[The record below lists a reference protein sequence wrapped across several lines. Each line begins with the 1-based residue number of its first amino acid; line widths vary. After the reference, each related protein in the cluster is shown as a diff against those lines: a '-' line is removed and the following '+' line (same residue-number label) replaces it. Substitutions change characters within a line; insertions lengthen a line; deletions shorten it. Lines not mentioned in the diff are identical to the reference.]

1 MKSYLTGL
9 FLLLF
14 SLASP
19 LAHAGW
25 IPAGSYGGDEVILLD
40 DRVRPVADENKK
52 IIPNLYTLSY
62 KISLRG
68 NNGYVYTNFL
78 VDLESEKVCPLP
90 GKTEMLTLSNRN
102 IYQNDVDSQWRTD
115 ALGLNHLSFAAYLWK
130 NQTKIDNGKPYLS
143 SGEILAALKDR
154 TPTKQVNEKG
164 WLQVYDKSNHT
175 KAWIQTRSIRIV
187 QESRQSLPSLQV
199 LVRREEQRGDQT
211 QITYALE
218 NYYPSD
224 HQKLIRHLWQET
236 AGKATE
242 KELPVK
248 TLLPILIPNEDTAI
262 ASAAY
267 LHDLLQNRS
276 AKAERFSD
284 NSIPAEWLN
293 F

>member
-14 SLASP
+14 SLVSP

-40 DRVRPVADENKK
+40 DRIKPVADENKK

-78 VDLESEKVCPLP
+78 VDLESEKACPLP

-130 NQTKIDNGKPYLS
+130 NQAKIDNGKPYLS
-143 SGEILAALKDR
+143 SGEILAGLKDR
-154 TPTKQVNEKG
+154 APTKQVNDKG
-164 WLQVYDKSNHT
+164 WLQVYDRANNA
-175 KAWIQTRSIRIV
+175 KAWIQTRSITIV

-199 LVRREEQRGDQT
+199 LVRREEQRGEQT

-224 HQKLIRHLWQET
+224 HQKLILHLWQET

-248 TLLPILIPNEDTAI
+248 TLLPILVPNEDTAI

-267 LHDLLQNRS
+267 LHDLLQNRP
-276 AKAERFSD
+276 AQADHFSN
-284 NSIPAEWLN
+284 NSIPPEWLN